1 MSLDWIRNIVF
12 FIVLLL
18 VQVLVLNYIHLFGYA
33 TPLLYVYFAMPIRR
47 HQPRWLTLLWCF
59 AMGLTVDIFSDTPGV
74 AAASMTVVGLL
85 QPYLLPLF
93 IQQDYADDFRPS
105 IRALGM
111 MKYTFY
117 AFVLVAIHCLLFFTL
132 EAFNFFNWQQW
143 LASVVG
149 SMVLTLVLILVID
162 NFRRK

>member
-18 VQVLVLNYIHLFGYA
+18 VQVLVLNHIHLFGYA

-47 HQPRWLTLLWCF
+47 HQPRWFTLLWCF

>member
-1 MSLDWIRNIVF
+1 
-12 FIVLLL
+12 
-18 VQVLVLNYIHLFGYA
+18 
-33 TPLLYVYFAMPIRR
+33 
-47 HQPRWLTLLWCF
+47 
-59 AMGLTVDIFSDTPGV
+59 MGLTVDIFSDTPGV

-93 IQQDYADDFRPS
+93 IQQDYADDFRAS